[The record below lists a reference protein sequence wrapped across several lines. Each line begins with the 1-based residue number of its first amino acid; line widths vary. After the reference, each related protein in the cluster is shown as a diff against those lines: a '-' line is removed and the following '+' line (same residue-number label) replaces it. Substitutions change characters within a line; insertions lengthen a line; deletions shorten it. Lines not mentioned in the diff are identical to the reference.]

1 MVYKFTKS
9 GEKVLSIAN
18 ELAVDLGH
26 SYIGTEHILYGL
38 ACEENG
44 VAGKVLE
51 NQNVTPEDILD
62 KIEELIGG
70 QVKEN
75 FTVLGFTPRTKK
87 ILENAYLEAKK
98 LGSNYIGTEHILV
111 GIMKENDSL
120 AIRILIDLDVNPEDM
135 YSDIAKTL
143 NEFEESINN
152 SNQEKQE
159 PNSYNST
166 QSLNQF
172 GTDLTKQAREG
183 KLDPVIGRNEETDR
197 VIEILSRRTK
207 NNPCLIGEPG
217 VGKTAVIEGLAQ
229 KIINGN
235 IPENLKNKR
244 VITLDITSMVAGAKY
259 RGDFEERVKKCLA
272 EVKKAQDIILFIDEI
287 HTIVGAGAAEGA
299 IDAANILKPLLAR
312 GEIQVVGATTIK
324 EYRKY
329 IEKDSA
335 LERRFQSVYIEEPS
349 IDDTIRILKGIR
361 DKYEAHHNVK
371 ITNDAI
377 VAATHLSSR
386 YINDRFLPDKAID
399 LIDEAASR
407 ARLKTFIDHCHN
419 CKAV

>member
-217 VGKTAVIEGLAQ
+217 VGKTAVIEGDR
-229 KIINGN
+229 K
-235 IPENLKNKR
+235 
-244 VITLDITSMVAGAKY
+244 S
-259 RGDFEERVKKCLA
+259 
-272 EVKKAQDIILFIDEI
+272 
-287 HTIVGAGAAEGA
+287 
-299 IDAANILKPLLAR
+299 
-312 GEIQVVGATTIK
+312 VV
-324 EYRKY
+324 
-329 IEKDSA
+329 
-335 LERRFQSVYIEEPS
+335 
-349 IDDTIRILKGIR
+349 
-361 DKYEAHHNVK
+361 
-371 ITNDAI
+371 
-377 VAATHLSSR
+377 
-386 YINDRFLPDKAID
+386 
-399 LIDEAASR
+399 
-407 ARLKTFIDHCHN
+407 
-419 CKAV
+419 